1 MDQGFEPQLIDSP
14 PLKTFSTQISALPF
28 QSLLRAGGN
37 QRFSRDE
44 AAPSHARL
52 AFDCLNSLFVRRK
65 QARIAS
71 YSPVSKQ
78 REIIK
83 LHDSIASS
91 RAAALSLKFGM
102 KFSRLRSNGFRAA
115 RCALVF
121 CTLAAATPALA
132 QQKTG
137 PGITGEDSLT
147 WQGISLYGV
156 IDIGVQYDTHG
167 APFTPYR
174 PSASGNI
181 VRQNSSGSVI
191 GLTPSNM
198 GQSRVGL
205 QGVEGLSDEISAVFQ
220 IETFFNPQSG
230 EIADSLKSL
239 TVNNG
244 RSLTTQSVGVDGSS
258 AGQAFQTAW
267 VGIKSERFGSITFGR
282 QVTLLME
289 GTIKY
294 DPNYNATAF
303 GLLGA
308 SNTYSGGGAQEDN
321 RLDST
326 AKYRVS
332 FHDRVHVGALY
343 KFSGSNGWANTA
355 FQANIGGDFARISL
369 DAYYSKENSAI
380 TATSL
385 TADQVAG
392 LPALGYSVSNSLAA
406 TISNNAAYALMALY
420 QLDPVKFFAGYER
433 IIYTNPKTPLSAG
446 FQDIGGYVLAFVT
459 NNAYNES
466 KTVQVFWTGVRYA
479 VTRNL
484 DLTAAYYGYRQNAY
498 GTGTQAHCTTALHST
513 CSGSFEAFSFDADYR
528 FNQHFDAYLGA
539 MYSGVHDGVASG
551 YSFHTTNINPTI
563 GVRYKF

>member
-1 MDQGFEPQLIDSP
+1 M
-14 PLKTFSTQISALPF
+14 K
-28 QSLLRAGGN
+28 
-37 QRFSRDE
+37 
-44 AAPSHARL
+44 H
-52 AFDCLNSLFVRRK
+52 
-65 QARIAS
+65 
-71 YSPVSKQ
+71 
-78 REIIK
+78 
-83 LHDSIASS
+83 
-91 RAAALSLKFGM
+91 GM
-102 KFSRLRSNGFRAA
+102 KYGWIL
-115 RCALVF
+115 LVSA
-121 CTLAAATPALA
+121 LAAAVPVRA

-137 PGITGEDSLT
+137 PGITGDDSLT
-147 WQGISLYGV
+147 WQGITLYGV
-156 IDIGVQYDTHG
+156 IDIGVQYDTHS

-181 VRQNSSGSVI
+181 VRQNSQQSVT

-205 QGVEGLSDEISAVFQ
+205 QGIERLNDEFSAVFQ

-239 TVNNG
+239 AVNNG
-244 RSLTTQSVGVDGSS
+244 RSLANQTVNVDGSS

-267 VGIKSERFGSITFGR
+267 VGFKSVRFGTLTFGR
-282 QVTLLME
+282 QTTLLMD
-289 GTIKY
+289 GSIKY

-326 AKYRVS
+326 ARYSVS
-332 FHDRVHVGALY
+332 FRDRVHLAALY
-343 KFSGSNGWANTA
+343 KFSGANGSANTA
-355 FQANIGGDFARISL
+355 FQADLGGEYAGASL

-380 TATSL
+380 AATSL
-385 TADQVAG
+385 TAAQVAG

-406 TISNNAAYALMALY
+406 TISDNEAYALMAFY
-420 QLDPVKFFAGYER
+420 KFDPLKFFAGYER
-433 IIYTNPKTPLSAG
+433 IVYSDPHTPLGAG

-459 NNAYNES
+459 NNAYINS
-466 KTVQVFWTGVRYA
+466 KKVQVYWTGVRYSA
-479 VTRNL
+479 RPHL
-484 DLTAAYYGYRQNAY
+484 DLTAAYYGYQQNAY
-498 GTGTQAHCTTALHST
+498 GTGNQAGCTTVAHST

-528 FNQHFDAYLGA
+528 FNQHFDAYAGA

-551 YSFHTTNINPTI
+551 YLQTTNINPTI